1 MKTAVVFGVTGQ
13 DGSYL
18 TDLLLSEDYKVIG
31 VARRSSV
38 DTTERLD
45 QNMKN
50 IDFTLVEGD
59 ITDGFCVSDIINKYK
74 PDEVYNLAAQ
84 SHVGTSFKQPTLTW
98 DVTAGG
104 CLNILEAIRVS
115 PRANEIRFY
124 QASSS
129 EMFGKNFSERPVES
143 SVGDSLITCETTAI
157 HKYQDEDTAFMPQSP
172 YAIAKLA
179 AHHLVRNY
187 RDSYGIH
194 ASSGILFNHESE
206 RRGENFVTR
215 KITKWIGR
223 FLTWEKQNA
232 AIFMP
237 PCRFEFAGDH
247 IMMPRER
254 MYLDMIKTPIFP
266 KLGLGNL
273 QARRDWGHAK
283 DYVRGMWLMLQ
294 QGEPDDYV
302 IATGETYSVEE
313 FLEYAFEHAGLGDW
327 NQYVYIDPEF
337 FRPAEVDYLLG
348 DPSKARRKLGW
359 EPEIKFRRLAELMTE
374 ADIDE
379 ELRRSGLQEVSD
391 GCFEA
396 G

>member
-18 TDLLLSEDYKVIG
+18 TDLLLSKEYRVIG

-45 QNMKN
+45 QNIKN
-50 IDFTLVEGD
+50 KDFVLVEGD
-59 ITDGFCVSDIINKYK
+59 ITDGFCVSDIINKYD

-115 PRANEIRFY
+115 PRVDDIKFY

-129 EMFGKNFSERPVES
+129 EMFGKSFTLQSEDC
-143 SVGDSLITCETTAI
+143 SVGDSLITQETTTT

-215 KITKWIGR
+215 KITKWIGK
-223 FLTWEKQNA
+223 FVNWLNNNNLAAHQLTKTTETCEKIYASGHQES
-232 AIFMP
+232 FS
-237 PCRFEFAGDH
+237 
-247 IMMPRER
+247 
-254 MYLDMIKTPIFP
+254 
-266 KLGLGNL
+266 KLRLGNL
-273 QARRDWGHAK
+273 YARRDWGHAK
-283 DYVRGMWLMLQ
+283 DYVRAMWLMLQ
-294 QGEPDDYV
+294 QEEPDDYV
-302 IATGETYSVEE
+302 VATGETHSVEE
-313 FLEYAFEHAGLGDW
+313 FLEYAFKHAHLGHW
-327 NQYVYIDPEF
+327 SEYVYIDPEF

-348 DPSKARRKLGW
+348 DPSKARTKLGW
-359 EPEIKFRRLAELMTE
+359 EPEIKFEELAELMTE
-374 ADIDE
+374 ADINE
-379 ELRRSGLQEVSD
+379 KLRRPSLQEV
-391 GCFEA
+391 
-396 G
+396 

>member
-1 MKTAVVFGVTGQ
+1 MKTAVIFGVTGQ

-18 TDLLLSEDYKVIG
+18 TDLLITENYKVIG

-38 DTTERLD
+38 DTTERID
-45 QNMKN
+45 QHAKN
-50 IDFTLVEGD
+50 SSFTLVEGD
-59 ITDGFCVSDIINKYK
+59 ITDGFCVSDIINKFN

-98 DVTAGG
+98 DVTAAG

-115 PRANEIRFY
+115 PRSQEIKFY

-129 EMFGKNFSERPVES
+129 EMFGKNFTIVAETEK
-143 SVGDSLITCETTAI
+143 SVGDSLIAGITEGSTATYK
-157 HKYQDEDTAFMPQSP
+157 KYQDEDTAFMPQSP

-215 KITKWIGR
+215 KITKWIGEFVAWLNSNNLESR
-223 FLTWEKQNA
+223 HLTKTT
-232 AIFMP
+232 
-237 PCRFEFAGDH
+237 DVD
-247 IMMPRER
+247 ER
-254 MYLDMIKTPIFP
+254 IYASGHQEAFN
-266 KLGLGNL
+266 KLRLGNL
-273 QARRDWGHAK
+273 YARRDWGHAK
-283 DYVRGMWLMLQ
+283 DYVRAMWLMLQ

-302 IATGETYSVEE
+302 VATGETHSVEE
-313 FLEYAFEHAGLGDW
+313 FLEYAFEYAGLGDW
-327 NQYVYIDPEF
+327 SQYVYIDPEF

-348 DPSKARRKLGW
+348 NPTKAAEKLGW
-359 EPEIKFRRLAELMTE
+359 RPEIKFEELAQLMTE
-374 ADIDE
+374 ADINE
-379 ELRRSGLQEVSD
+379 KLRRPGLQEV
-391 GCFEA
+391 
-396 G
+396 

>member
-18 TDLLLSEDYKVIG
+18 TDLLLSKDYRVIG

-45 QNMKN
+45 ENIKN
-50 IDFTLVEGD
+50 VNFTVIEGD
-59 ITDGFCVSDIINKYK
+59 ITDGFCVSDIINKYE
-74 PDEVYNLAAQ
+74 PEEVYNLAAQ

-98 DVTAGG
+98 DVTGGG

-115 PRANEIRFY
+115 PRVDDIRFY

-129 EMFGKNFSERPVES
+129 EMFGKNFTLTDD
-143 SVGDSLITCETTAI
+143 G
-157 HKYQDEDTAFMPQSP
+157 KYQDENTAFMPQSP

-223 FLTWEKQNA
+223 FLAWEKQNSPL
-232 AIFMP
+232 P
-237 PCRFEFAGDH
+237 PSLCRFGTSEED
-247 IMMPRER
+247 IYMPRER

-266 KLGLGNL
+266 KLRLGNL
-273 QARRDWGHAK
+273 KARRDWGHAK

-294 QGEPDDYV
+294 QDEPDDYV
-302 IATGETYSVEE
+302 IATGETHSVEE
-313 FLEYAFEHAGLGDW
+313 FLEHAFRHAGLGNW

-348 DPSKARRKLGW
+348 NPSKARRKLGW

-374 ADIDE
+374 ADINE

-391 GCFEA
+391 GCPEA
-396 G
+396 

>member
-18 TDLLLSEDYKVIG
+18 TDLLLSKDYRVIG

-45 QNMKN
+45 KN
-50 IDFTLVEGD
+50 IKNVNFTLIEGD
-59 ITDGFCVSDIINKYK
+59 ITDGFCVSDIINKYE
-74 PDEVYNLAAQ
+74 PEEVYNLAAQ

-98 DVTAGG
+98 DVTGGG

-115 PRANEIRFY
+115 PRVDDIRFY

-129 EMFGKNFSERPVES
+129 EMFGKNFTLT
-143 SVGDSLITCETTAI
+143 GDG
-157 HKYQDEDTAFMPQSP
+157 KYQDENTSYMPQSP

-179 AHHLVRNY
+179 THHLVRNY

-215 KITKWIGR
+215 KITKWIRKFVASGKD
-223 FLTWEKQNA
+223 EN
-232 AIFMP
+232 
-237 PCRFEFAGDH
+237 
-247 IMMPRER
+247 
-254 MYLDMIKTPIFP
+254 FP
-266 KLGLGNL
+266 KLRLGNL

-294 QGEPDDYV
+294 QEEPDDYV
-302 IATGETYSVEE
+302 IATGETHSVEE
-313 FLEYAFEHAGLGDW
+313 FLECSFGYAGIDNWSE
-327 NQYVYIDPEF
+327 YVYIDPEF

-348 DPSKARRKLGW
+348 NPTKAREELGW
-359 EPEIKFRRLAELMTE
+359 EPQIKFRRLAELMTE

-379 ELRRSGLQEVSD
+379 ELRRSSLQEVSD
-391 GCFEA
+391 GCLEA
-396 G
+396 R

>member
-1 MKTAVVFGVTGQ
+1 MRLSKEIKMKTAVVFGVTGQ

-18 TDLLLSEDYKVIG
+18 TDLLLSKEYRVIG

-45 QNMKN
+45 QNIKN
-50 IDFTLVEGD
+50 KDFILVEGD
-59 ITDGFCVSDIINKYK
+59 ITDGFCVSDIINKYE

-104 CLNILEAIRVS
+104 CLNILEAIRLSSRVDD
-115 PRANEIRFY
+115 IKFY

-129 EMFGKNFSERPVES
+129 EMFGKSFTLQSTDS
-143 SVGDSLITCETTAI
+143 SVGDSLVTHETTTT

-215 KITKWIGR
+215 KITKWIGK
-223 FLTWEKQNA
+223 FVNWLNNNNLAAHHLTKTTETCEKIYASGHQES
-232 AIFMP
+232 FS
-237 PCRFEFAGDH
+237 
-247 IMMPRER
+247 
-254 MYLDMIKTPIFP
+254 
-266 KLGLGNL
+266 KLRLGNL
-273 QARRDWGHAK
+273 YARRDWGHAK
-283 DYVRGMWLMLQ
+283 DYVRAMWLMLQ

-302 IATGETYSVEE
+302 VATGETHSVEE
-313 FLEYAFEHAGLGDW
+313 FLECAFKHAHLGHW
-327 NQYVYIDPEF
+327 SEYVYIDPEF

-348 DPSKARRKLGW
+348 DPSKARTKLGW
-359 EPEIKFRRLAELMTE
+359 EPEIKFEELAELMTE

-379 ELRRSGLQEVSD
+379 KLQRPSLQEV
-391 GCFEA
+391 
-396 G
+396 

>member
-1 MKTAVVFGVTGQ
+1 MKTAIIFGVTGQ

-18 TDLLLSEDYKVIG
+18 TDLLLSKDYRVVG

-38 DTTERLD
+38 DTTERLS
-45 QNMKN
+45 QNIKN
-50 IDFTLVEGD
+50 ADFIVVEGD
-59 ITDGFCVSDIINKYK
+59 ITDAFCVSDIINKFE

-115 PRANEIRFY
+115 PRSDEIKFY

-129 EMFGKNFSERPVES
+129 EMFGKNFTS
-143 SVGDSLITCETTAI
+143 TAYG
-157 HKYQDEDTAFMPQSP
+157 KYQDEDTAFMPQSP

-223 FLTWEKQNA
+223 FIASGRDE
-232 AIFMP
+232 
-237 PCRFEFAGDH
+237 D
-247 IMMPRER
+247 
-254 MYLDMIKTPIFP
+254 FP

-273 QARRDWGHAK
+273 KARRDWGHAK

-294 QGEPDDYV
+294 QEEPDDYV
-302 IATGETYSVEE
+302 IATGETHSVEE

-327 NQYVYIDPEF
+327 NQYVYIDPKF

-348 DPSKARRKLGW
+348 NPSKATAKLGW
-359 EPEIKFRRLAELMTE
+359 EPEIKFEELAQKMVE

-396 G
+396 R

>member
-1 MKTAVVFGVTGQ
+1 LKTAIIFGVTGQ

-18 TDLLLSEDYKVIG
+18 TDLLLSKDYEVVG

-38 DTTERLD
+38 DTTERLG
-45 QNMKN
+45 QNIEN
-50 IDFTLVEGD
+50 TNFTLVEGD
-59 ITDGFCVSDIINKYK
+59 ITDAFCVSDIINKFE

-98 DVTAGG
+98 DVTGGG

-115 PRANEIRFY
+115 PRVNDIRFY

-129 EMFGKNFSERPVES
+129 EMFGKNFTLTED
-143 SVGDSLITCETTAI
+143 G
-157 HKYQDEDTAFMPQSP
+157 KYQDENTAFMPQSP

-187 RDSYGIH
+187 RDSYGIY

-223 FLTWEKQNA
+223 FLASGKNE
-232 AIFMP
+232 
-237 PCRFEFAGDH
+237 D
-247 IMMPRER
+247 
-254 MYLDMIKTPIFP
+254 FP

-273 QARRDWGHAK
+273 KARRDWGHAK
-283 DYVRGMWLMLQ
+283 DYVQAMWLMLQ
-294 QGEPDDYV
+294 KEIADDYV
-302 IATGETYSVEE
+302 VATGETHSVED
-313 FLEYAFEHAGLGDW
+313 FLEYSFKYAGLGDW

-348 DPSKARRKLGW
+348 NPTKAAEELGW
-359 EPEIKFRRLAELMTE
+359 EPQIKFQELAHRMVE
-374 ADIDE
+374 ADINE
-379 ELRRSGLQEVSD
+379 ELRRSGLQEISQ

>member
-1 MKTAVVFGVTGQ
+1 MKTAIIFGVTGQ

-18 TDLLLSEDYKVIG
+18 TDLLLSKDYRVVG

-38 DTTERLD
+38 DTTERLS
-45 QNMKN
+45 QSIKN
-50 IDFTLVEGD
+50 TDFTIVEGD
-59 ITDGFCVSDIINKYK
+59 ITDAFCVSDIINKFE

-115 PRANEIRFY
+115 PRSNEIKFY

-129 EMFGKNFSERPVES
+129 EMFGKNFTSTS
-143 SVGDSLITCETTAI
+143 YG
-157 HKYQDEDTAFMPQSP
+157 KYQDEDTAFMPQSP

-223 FLTWEKQNA
+223 FIASGRDE
-232 AIFMP
+232 
-237 PCRFEFAGDH
+237 D
-247 IMMPRER
+247 
-254 MYLDMIKTPIFP
+254 FP

-273 QARRDWGHAK
+273 KARRDWGHAK

-294 QGEPDDYV
+294 QEEPDDYV
-302 IATGETYSVEE
+302 IATGETHSVEE
-313 FLEYAFEHAGLGDW
+313 FLEYAFEHAGLGNWDE
-327 NQYVYIDPEF
+327 YVYIDPKF

-348 DPSKARRKLGW
+348 NPSKATAKLGW
-359 EPEIKFRRLAELMTE
+359 EPEIKFEELAQKMVE

-391 GCFEA
+391 GCFETR
-396 G
+396 

>member
-1 MKTAVVFGVTGQ
+1 VNNMKTAIVFGVTGQ

-18 TDLLLSEDYKVIG
+18 TDLLISKNYRVVG

-38 DTTERLD
+38 DTTERIGEH
-45 QNMKN
+45 QKN
-50 IDFTLVEGD
+50 ENFILVEGD
-59 ITDGFCVSDIINKYK
+59 ITDGFCVSDIINKYE

-115 PRANEIRFY
+115 PRVKDIRFY

-129 EMFGKNFSERPVES
+129 EMFGKNFTVVAETEE
-143 SVGDSLITCETTAI
+143 SVGDSLIVGITEGSTTTYK
-157 HKYQDEDTAFMPQSP
+157 KYQDENTAFMPQSP

-223 FLTWEKQNA
+223 FVASGKDES
-232 AIFMP
+232 
-237 PCRFEFAGDH
+237 
-247 IMMPRER
+247 
-254 MYLDMIKTPIFP
+254 YP
-266 KLGLGNL
+266 KLRLGNL
-273 QARRDWGHAK
+273 KARRDWGHAK

-294 QGEPDDYV
+294 EEEPDDYV
-302 IATGETYSVEE
+302 IATGETHSVEE
-313 FLEYAFEHAGLGDW
+313 FLECSFGYAGIDNWSE
-327 NQYVYIDPEF
+327 YVYIDPEF

-348 DPSKARRKLGW
+348 NPAKAREELGW

-379 ELRRSGLQEVSD
+379 ELRRSSLQEVSD
-391 GCFEA
+391 GCLEA
-396 G
+396 R

>member
-18 TDLLLSEDYKVIG
+18 TDLLLSKDYRVIG

-45 QNMKN
+45 KN
-50 IDFTLVEGD
+50 IKNVNFTLIEGD
-59 ITDGFCVSDIINKYK
+59 ITDGFCVSDIINKYE
-74 PDEVYNLAAQ
+74 PEEVYNLAAQ

-98 DVTAGG
+98 DVTGGG

-115 PRANEIRFY
+115 PRVDDIRFY

-129 EMFGKNFSERPVES
+129 EMFGKNFTLTDD
-143 SVGDSLITCETTAI
+143 G
-157 HKYQDEDTAFMPQSP
+157 KYQDENTAFMPQSP

-223 FLTWEKQNA
+223 FLAWEKQNSPL
-232 AIFMP
+232 P
-237 PCRFEFAGDH
+237 PSLCRFGTSEED
-247 IMMPRER
+247 IYMPRER
-254 MYLDMIKTPIFP
+254 LYLDMIKTPIFP
-266 KLGLGNL
+266 KLRLGNL
-273 QARRDWGHAK
+273 KARRDWGHAK

-294 QGEPDDYV
+294 QDKPDDYV
-302 IATGETYSVEE
+302 IATGETHSVEE
-313 FLEYAFEHAGLGDW
+313 FLEHAFRHAGLGNW

-348 DPSKARRKLGW
+348 NPSKARRKLGW

-374 ADIDE
+374 ADINE

-391 GCFEA
+391 GCPEA
-396 G
+396 

>member
-18 TDLLLSEDYKVIG
+18 TDLLLSKDYRVIG

-45 QNMKN
+45 ENIKN
-50 IDFTLVEGD
+50 VNFTLIEGD
-59 ITDGFCVSDIINKYK
+59 ITDGFCVSDIINKYE
-74 PDEVYNLAAQ
+74 PEEVYNLAAQ

-98 DVTAGG
+98 DVTGGG

-115 PRANEIRFY
+115 PRVDDIRFY

-129 EMFGKNFSERPVES
+129 EMFGKNFTLTDD
-143 SVGDSLITCETTAI
+143 G
-157 HKYQDEDTAFMPQSP
+157 KYQDENTAFMPQSP

-223 FLTWEKQNA
+223 FLAWEKQNSPL
-232 AIFMP
+232 P
-237 PCRFEFAGDH
+237 PSLCRFGTSEED
-247 IMMPRER
+247 IYMPRER

-266 KLGLGNL
+266 KLRLGNL
-273 QARRDWGHAK
+273 KARRDWGHAK

-294 QGEPDDYV
+294 QDEPDDYV
-302 IATGETYSVEE
+302 IATGETHSVEE
-313 FLEYAFEHAGLGDW
+313 FLEHAFRHAGLGNW

-348 DPSKARRKLGW
+348 NPSKARRKLGW

-374 ADIDE
+374 ADINE

-391 GCFEA
+391 GCPEA
-396 G
+396 

>member
-1 MKTAVVFGVTGQ
+1 LKTAIIFGVTGQ

-18 TDLLLSEDYKVIG
+18 TDLLLSKDYRVVG

-38 DTTERLD
+38 DTTERLS
-45 QNMKN
+45 QNIKN
-50 IDFTLVEGD
+50 ADFIVIEGD
-59 ITDGFCVSDIINKYK
+59 ITDAFCVSDIINKFE

-115 PRANEIRFY
+115 PRSDEIKFY

-129 EMFGKNFSERPVES
+129 EMFGKNFTS
-143 SVGDSLITCETTAI
+143 TAYG
-157 HKYQDEDTAFMPQSP
+157 KYQDEDTAFMPQSP

-223 FLTWEKQNA
+223 FLAWEKQNSPL
-232 AIFMP
+232 P
-237 PCRFEFAGDH
+237 PSLCRFGTSEED
-247 IMMPRER
+247 IYMPRER

-266 KLGLGNL
+266 KLRLGNL
-273 QARRDWGHAK
+273 KARRDWGHAK

-294 QGEPDDYV
+294 QDEPDDYV
-302 IATGETYSVEE
+302 IATGETHSVEE
-313 FLEYAFEHAGLGDW
+313 FLEHAFRHAGLGNW

-348 DPSKARRKLGW
+348 NPSKARRKLGW

-379 ELRRSGLQEVSD
+379 ELRRSGLQEVSE
-391 GCFEA
+391 GCLEA
-396 G
+396 

>member
-18 TDLLLSEDYKVIG
+18 TDLLLSKDYRVIG

-45 QNMKN
+45 KN
-50 IDFTLVEGD
+50 IKNVNFTLIEGD
-59 ITDGFCVSDIINKYK
+59 ITDGFCVSDIINKYE
-74 PDEVYNLAAQ
+74 PEEVYNLAAQ

-98 DVTAGG
+98 DVTGGG

-115 PRANEIRFY
+115 PRVDDIRFY

-129 EMFGKNFSERPVES
+129 EMFGKNFTLTDD
-143 SVGDSLITCETTAI
+143 G
-157 HKYQDEDTAFMPQSP
+157 KYQDENTAFMPQSP

-215 KITKWIGR
+215 KITKWIGK
-223 FLTWEKQNA
+223 FVASGKDEN
-232 AIFMP
+232 
-237 PCRFEFAGDH
+237 
-247 IMMPRER
+247 
-254 MYLDMIKTPIFP
+254 FP
-266 KLGLGNL
+266 KLRLGNL

-294 QGEPDDYV
+294 QEEPDDYV
-302 IATGETYSVEE
+302 IATGETHSVEE
-313 FLEYAFEHAGLGDW
+313 FLECSFGYAGIDNWSE
-327 NQYVYIDPEF
+327 YVYIDPEF

-348 DPSKARRKLGW
+348 NPAKARRKLGW

-379 ELRRSGLQEVSD
+379 ELRRSGLQEVSE
-391 GCFEA
+391 GCLEA
-396 G
+396 